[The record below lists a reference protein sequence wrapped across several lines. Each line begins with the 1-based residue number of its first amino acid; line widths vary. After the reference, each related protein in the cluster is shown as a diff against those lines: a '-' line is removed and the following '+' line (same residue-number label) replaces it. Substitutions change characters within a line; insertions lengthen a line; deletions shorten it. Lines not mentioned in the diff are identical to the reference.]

1 MNNSNNTIEVDGSQT
16 VTSNT
21 TQPITLCEHP
31 RKRKLVWNIFI
42 VIIFIVSTTTAPLV
56 VFLRTKANSEKTST
70 AGGQNETIIHFE
82 EAATSSSTTKS
93 LSFKTKRLTTTTQVT
108 PSKINLFNNIYAV
121 WNVSAGRNSLR
132 ALAGT
137 SMGQYWYTESPQN
150 VFDGN
155 LTSGICS
162 YGRCNYIYDADD
174 CGQNTGLYATAQD
187 GAFILSG
194 FRIAAGHLNRN
205 RDPLL
210 ITIEGSN
217 LAGSTLTLGSSWT
230 LIYSG
235 TSGLSI
241 DPGRNAF
248 GQTQVIANNNLA
260 FASYRILIIRKHG
273 YDTCVGISE
282 IQLLNR

>member
-1 MNNSNNTIEVDGSQT
+1 MNNSNNTIEVEDSQT
-16 VTSNT
+16 VTSYT
-21 TQPITLCEHP
+21 TQPTTLCEHS

-42 VIIFIVSTTTAPLV
+42 VIIFIVSMTTAPLV
-56 VFLRTKANSEKTST
+56 VFLKKST

-93 LSFKTKRLTTTTQVT
+93 LSFKTKRLTTTTTTQVI
-108 PSKINLFNNIYAV
+108 PSKINSFNTIYAV

-137 SMGQYWYTESPQN
+137 SMGEYWYTESPQN

-162 YGRCNYIYDADD
+162 YGRCNYTYDADD

-194 FRIAAGHLNRN
+194 FRIAAGHLNRY

-217 LAGSTLTLGSSWT
+217 LAGLTLTLGSSWT

>member
-1 MNNSNNTIEVDGSQT
+1 
-16 VTSNT
+16 
-21 TQPITLCEHP
+21 
-31 RKRKLVWNIFI
+31 
-42 VIIFIVSTTTAPLV
+42 
-56 VFLRTKANSEKTST
+56 
-70 AGGQNETIIHFE
+70 
-82 EAATSSSTTKS
+82 AATSSRTTKS
-93 LSFKTKRLTTTTQVT
+93 LSFKTKRLTTTTTQVI
-108 PSKINLFNNIYAV
+108 PSKINSFNTIYAV
-121 WNVSAGRNSLR
+121 WNVSAGLNSLR
-132 ALAGT
+132 ATAGT

-174 CGQNTGLYATAQD
+174 CGQNTGLYATAQN

>member
-1 MNNSNNTIEVDGSQT
+1 MDNSNNTTEVDDSQT

-21 TQPITLCEHP
+21 TQPPTLCEHS

-42 VIIFIVSTTTAPLV
+42 VIIFIISITTAPIV
-56 VFLRTKANSEKTST
+56 VLLKTKANSEKTST
-70 AGGQNETIIHFE
+70 TGTQNETIIHFE
-82 EAATSSSTTKS
+82 
-93 LSFKTKRLTTTTQVT
+93 VT
-108 PSKINLFNNIYAV
+108 PSKINPFNTIYAV
-121 WNVSAGRNSLR
+121 WNVSAGLNSLR
-132 ALAGT
+132 ASAGT
-137 SMGQYWYTESPQN
+137 SMGHYWYTESPQN

-260 FASYRILIIRKHG
+260 FTSYRILIIRKHG